1 MAAFICIDKKVI
13 HIIGHIFSCCRA
25 QSSSLSHTAKRSNKG
40 KSRIV
45 IKLRRFALFFDR
57 ILQKSTK
64 TGGYLINFLFLLK
77 KNREKVWCYKKM
89 QYLCNKF
96 LEKLNDRLIV
106 NLFFFVFLRKKR
118 LRKRNA
124 GFVKILHFLF
134 LCCFILI
141 LCSYIV
147 YLFYSSIFYF

>member
-13 HIIGHIFSCCRA
+13 HITGHIFSCCRA

-64 TGGYLINFLFLLK
+64 TGGYLIIFPFLLK
-77 KNREKVWCYKKM
+77 KK
-89 QYLCNKF
+89 
-96 LEKLNDRLIV
+96 
-106 NLFFFVFLRKKR
+106 LRKSLVLQENVVSLQQV
-118 LRKRNA
+118 LRK
-124 GFVKILHFLF
+124 VK
-134 LCCFILI
+134 
-141 LCSYIV
+141 
-147 YLFYSSIFYF
+147 